1 MINRNDMVNEQM
13 EQEIHARVS
22 GIRRELEEAALER
35 WGRAPEIIA
44 VSKTVEAPRVNLLRQ
59 SGIARLGEN
68 RVQEIMEKLPYLDAS
83 FRIDLIGRL
92 QNNKVKY
99 IIDKVGMIQS
109 LDRMSLAQ
117 EIDRR
122 AQQHQLRMPV
132 LIQVNIGDEPQKG
145 GVPVQETIA
154 FARMA
159 AALPGLEI
167 RGLMAVMPDLDDDM
181 QLRPYFVRMRSLFD
195 ALREENIAGTRI
207 EELSMGMS
215 GDYLLAA
222 QEGATH
228 VRIGSAIFG
237 TRAYAAPA
245 GQDGDNLKGDINS

>member
-1 MINRNDMVNEQM
+1 M
-13 EQEIHARVS
+13 EQEMKSRVAA
-22 GIRRELEEAALER
+22 IRKELEDAAMER
-35 WGRAPEIIA
+35 WGRAPQIIA
-44 VSKTVEAPRVNLLRQ
+44 VSKTVEAANVNTVKAA
-59 SGIARLGEN
+59 GITRLGEN
-68 RVQEIMEKLPYLDAS
+68 RVQEIMGKLPYLDAS
-83 FRIDLIGRL
+83 FQIDLIGRL

-99 IIDKVGMIQS
+99 IIDKVAMIQS

-122 AQQHQLRMPV
+122 AQQHALRMPV
-132 LIQVNIGDEPQKG
+132 LVQVNIGDEPQKG
-145 GVPVQETIA
+145 GVPVEETLE

-167 RGLMAVMPDLDDDM
+167 RGLMAVMPDLDDVV
-181 QLRPYFVRMRSLFD
+181 QLRPYFTRMRKLFD

-237 TRAYAAPA
+237 ARDMQRA
-245 GQDGDNLKGDINS
+245 

>member
-1 MINRNDMVNEQM
+1 M
-13 EQEIHARVS
+13 EREMTARVYA
-22 GIRRELEEAALER
+22 IRRELEAAAADR

-44 VSKTVEAPRVNLLRQ
+44 VSKTVEAARVNLVKQ
-59 SGIARLGEN
+59 AGIVRLGEN

-83 FRIDLIGRL
+83 FQIDLIGRL

-99 IIDKVGMIQS
+99 IMDKVGMIQS
-109 LDRMSLAQ
+109 LDRISLAQ

-122 AQQHQLRMPV
+122 AQQHGLCMPV
-132 LIQVNIGDEPQKG
+132 LVQVNIGAEPQKG
-145 GVPVQETIA
+145 GVPVEEAISFVRQ
-154 FARMA
+154 A

-167 RGLMAVMPDLDDDM
+167 RGLMAVMPDLDDDT
-181 QLRPYFVRMRSLFD
+181 QLRPYFTRMRSLFD
-195 ALREENIAGTRI
+195 SLKEENIAGTRI
-207 EELSMGMS
+207 DELSMGMS

-237 TRAYAAPA
+237 SRRHAASA
-245 GQDGDNLKGDINS
+245 ELNEAIAQGGY

>member
-1 MINRNDMVNEQM
+1 M
-13 EQEIHARVS
+13 EQEIISRVDA
-22 GIRRELEEAALER
+22 IRRELEIAAVER
-35 WGRAPEIIA
+35 WGRTPEIIA
-44 VSKTVEAPRVNLLRQ
+44 VSKTVQVSRVNLAKGA
-59 SGIARLGEN
+59 GITRLGEN

-83 FRIDLIGRL
+83 FQIDLIGRL

-122 AQQHQLRMPV
+122 AQQHGLRMPV
-132 LIQVNIGDEPQKG
+132 LVQVNIGNEPQKG
-145 GVPVQETIA
+145 GVPVEETIS
-154 FARMA
+154 FARQA

-181 QLRPYFVRMRSLFD
+181 QLRPYFTRMRSLFD
-195 ALREENIAGTRI
+195 ALREENIAETRI

-237 TRAYAAPA
+237 TRTVGTAAER
-245 GQDGDNLKGDINS
+245 

>member
-1 MINRNDMVNEQM
+1 M
-13 EQEIHARVS
+13 EQRIIERVAS
-22 GIRRELEEAALER
+22 IRRELEEASLER
-35 WGRAPEIIA
+35 WGKAPEIIA
-44 VSKTVEAPRVNLLRQ
+44 VSKTVEPAYVNMVKAA
-59 SGIARLGEN
+59 GITRLGEN
-68 RVQEIMEKLPYLDAS
+68 RVQEIMAKLPYLDAS
-83 FRIDLIGRL
+83 FQIDLIGRL

-122 AQQHQLRMPV
+122 AQQHGLRMPV
-132 LIQVNIGDEPQKG
+132 LVQVNIGNEPQKG
-145 GVPVQETIA
+145 GVTVEETIP
-154 FARMA
+154 FVKMA
-159 AALPGLEI
+159 SGLPGLEI
-167 RGLMAVMPDLDDDM
+167 RGLMAVMPDLDDDI

-195 ALREENIAGTRI
+195 ALREENFAGTCI

-237 TRAYAAPA
+237 AR
-245 GQDGDNLKGDINS
+245 S

>member
-1 MINRNDMVNEQM
+1 M
-13 EQEIHARVS
+13 EQEMLARVAA
-22 GIRRELEEAALER
+22 IRQELEAAAAQR

-44 VSKTVEAPRVNLLRQ
+44 VSKTVDAPRVNLVREA
-59 SGIARLGEN
+59 GIARLGEN
-68 RVQEIMEKLPYLDAS
+68 RVQEIMEKMPYLDAS
-83 FRIDLIGRL
+83 FQIDLIGRL

-122 AQQHQLRMPV
+122 AQQHGLRMPV
-132 LIQVNIGDEPQKG
+132 LVQVNIGDEPQKG
-145 GVPVQETIA
+145 GVPVAQTLS
-154 FARMA
+154 FARQA
-159 AALPGLEI
+159 AALPGIEI
-167 RGLMAVMPDLDDDM
+167 RGLMAVMPDLDDDT
-181 QLRPYFVRMRSLFD
+181 QLRPYFTRMRSLFE
-195 ALREENIAGTRI
+195 ALREENIAGTNI

-237 TRAYAAPA
+237 SRTYGVSVEPKEVITQ
-245 GQDGDNLKGDINS
+245 GGY

>member
-1 MINRNDMVNEQM
+1 MLSRID
-13 EQEIHARVS
+13 A
-22 GIRRELEEAALER
+22 IRREMETVALER

-44 VSKTVEAPRVNLLRQ
+44 VSKTVEASRVNLVK
-59 SGIARLGEN
+59 SAGILRLGEN
-68 RVQEIMEKLPYLDAS
+68 RVQEIMEKFPYLDAS
-83 FRIDLIGRL
+83 FQIDLIGRL

-122 AQQHQLRMPV
+122 AKQHGLRMPV
-132 LIQVNIGDEPQKG
+132 LIQVNIGNEPQKG
-145 GVPVQETIA
+145 GVEASQTLE
-154 FARMA
+154 FARKA
-159 AALPGLEI
+159 AELDGLEI
-167 RGLMAVMPDLDDDM
+167 RGLMAIMPDLDDDT
-181 QLRPYFVRMRSLFD
+181 QLRPYFIRMRSLFD
-195 ALREENIAGTRI
+195 ALKEEAISGTRI

-237 TRAYAAPA
+237 SRTNRAGAE
-245 GQDGDNLKGDINS
+245 QIEEKLKGDTLS

>member
-1 MINRNDMVNEQM
+1 M
-13 EQEIHARVS
+13 EQEIISRVDA
-22 GIRRELEEAALER
+22 IRRELEIAAVER
-35 WGRAPEIIA
+35 WGRTPEIIA
-44 VSKTVEAPRVNLLRQ
+44 VSKTVQASRVNLAKGA
-59 SGIARLGEN
+59 GITRLGEN

-83 FRIDLIGRL
+83 FQIDLIGRL

-122 AQQHQLRMPV
+122 AQQHGLRMPV
-132 LIQVNIGDEPQKG
+132 LVQVNIGNEPQKG
-145 GVPVQETIA
+145 GVSVEETIS
-154 FARMA
+154 FARQA

-181 QLRPYFVRMRSLFD
+181 QLRPYFTRMRSLFD
-195 ALREENIAGTRI
+195 ALREENIAETRI

-237 TRAYAAPA
+237 TRTVGTAAER
-245 GQDGDNLKGDINS
+245 

>member
-1 MINRNDMVNEQM
+1 M
-13 EQEIHARVS
+13 EQEMRRRIEA
-22 GIRRELEEAALER
+22 IRRQLEEAALER
-35 WGRAPEIIA
+35 WGRFPEIIA
-44 VSKTVEAPRVNLLRQ
+44 VSKTIDAQRINLLRGM
-59 SGIARLGEN
+59 SITRIGEN

-83 FRIDLIGRL
+83 FQIDLIGRL

-109 LDRMSLAQ
+109 LDRESLAI

-122 AQQHQLRMPV
+122 AQQHNLRMPV
-132 LIQVNIGDEPQKG
+132 LVQINIGNEPQKG
-145 GVPVQETIA
+145 GIPSEEMLA
-154 FARMA
+154 FARIA
-159 AALPGLEI
+159 AAYPGIEV
-167 RGLMAVMPDLDDDM
+167 RGLMAVMPDIDDEN
-181 QLRPYFVRMRSLFD
+181 QLRPYFKKMRSLFD
-195 ALREENIAGTRI
+195 ILREEAIQGTCI

-237 TRAYAAPA
+237 CRHSTQKIPDAQY
-245 GQDGDNLKGDINS
+245 NLKGDTY